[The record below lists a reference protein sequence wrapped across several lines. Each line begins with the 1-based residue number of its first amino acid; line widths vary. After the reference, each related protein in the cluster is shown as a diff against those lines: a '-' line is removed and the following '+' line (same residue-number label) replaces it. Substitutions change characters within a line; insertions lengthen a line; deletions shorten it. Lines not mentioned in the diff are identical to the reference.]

1 MSLLKKKDL
10 ELSFRQKLRD
20 MMLGDELMED
30 LDRIYLPMANLIKMG
45 LNTQNRTQVIGIN
58 GAQGAG
64 IVPLS
69 MKKMHIDCLWSWR
82 YIWE

>member
-30 LDRIYLPMANLIKMG
+30 LDLNLTYGGAKNQPICHFLTFFRFLKNLGVEKSNKM
-45 LNTQNRTQVIGIN
+45 
-58 GAQGAG
+58 
-64 IVPLS
+64 
-69 MKKMHIDCLWSWR
+69 
-82 YIWE
+82 